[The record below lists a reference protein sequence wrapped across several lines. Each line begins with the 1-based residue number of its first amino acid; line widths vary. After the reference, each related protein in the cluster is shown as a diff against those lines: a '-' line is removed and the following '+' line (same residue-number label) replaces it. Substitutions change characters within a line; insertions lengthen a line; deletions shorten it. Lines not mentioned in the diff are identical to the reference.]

1 MTSNAPKK
9 TETVR
14 PQVPTPMVRVV
25 RLPLERVF
33 P

>member
-1 MTSNAPKK
+1 MISTSPKK
-9 TETVR
+9 TEIVR
-14 PQVPTPMVRVV
+14 PLVPTPMVRVV

>member
-1 MTSNAPKK
+1 MISNAPKK
-9 TETVR
+9 TEIAR
-14 PQVPTPMVRVV
+14 PLVPNPMVRVV